1 MLPTGKGVDTS
12 CMKTSFARLGPRKID
27 MKSSRIVTL
36 VFLLIMTC
44 PLCFAAGTPVHTD
57 HGGVPIEKVEVGDE
71 VQSHNAKTGEL
82 ENEPVTALT
91 PQHKDSLL
99 ELRIEGERD
108 PLRPSTHHPFW
119 VKRGEIPGG
128 RWIEAGNLRVGDLL
142 QTVLGTW
149 RRVVAI
155 TPLPGQETVYNFT
168 VDQNHDYFV
177 GETGF
182 LVHNAGGCGCKTNR
196 HHYTPKFIGGNPKG
210 PFSTIP
216 SAYHDL
222 ITAAF
227 RTAATSRGY
236 GYQYWRNGFPPE
248 DVRNEIMDEVYSQLP
263 CSIDPE

>member
-1 MLPTGKGVDTS
+1 MLEV
-12 CMKTSFARLGPRKID
+12 R
-27 MKSSRIVTL
+27 V
-36 VFLLIMTC
+36 
-44 PLCFAAGTPVHTD
+44 AG
-57 HGGVPIEKVEVGDE
+57 EKE
-71 VQSHNAKTGEL
+71 
-82 ENEPVTALT
+82 
-91 PQHKDSLL
+91 
-99 ELRIEGERD
+99 
-108 PLRPSTHHPFW
+108 PLRPSIGHPFW
-119 VKRGEIPGG
+119 VRRG
-128 RWIEAGNLRVGDLL
+128 ATGNDQWLRADHMHPGDLL
-142 QTVLGTW
+142 LTLAGQW
-149 RRVVAI
+149 RSITAI
-155 TPLPGQETVYNFT
+155 TPVKTEQTVYNFT
-168 VDQNHDYFV
+168 VDKDHDYFV

-248 DVRNEIMDEVYSQLP
+248 DIRNEIMDEVYSQFP